1 MWISDVETKVYAR
14 IKENG
19 QELKKNFPSIFFT
32 TENESS
38 STTPKFPTVYLE
50 ELSGMERGRDLE
62 GTRVNAYMATFQIN
76 ISHNDKKSHVRRIM
90 NNCMDTMKQ
99 LRFEIIG
106 TPVYNRSE
114 GVWTGV
120 ARFRRVFGANDIW

>member
-1 MWISDVETKVYAR
+1 MWISDIETKVLAKL
-14 IKENG
+14 KENG
-19 QELKKNFPSIFFT
+19 EVLKKNFPNIVFT
-32 TENESS
+32 TENESDTS
-38 STTPKFPTVYLE
+38 AKFPTVYLE

-62 GTRVNAYMATFQIN
+62 GSTVNAYMATFQIN
-76 ISHNDKKSHVRRIM
+76 ISHNDKRYHVKSIM

-106 TPVYNRSE
+106 TPIYNRSD

-120 ARFRRVFGANDIW
+120 ARFRRVIEANIQW